1 MFSKSYNTEL
11 KTYYNNVDD
20 FNRYPNDIMA
30 EYKQSVEEGLDIEM
44 HKELFES
51 VSKMENGATVG
62 SILGMRGGIACIN
75 EYWKKPVNNKI
86 HTSIFGVGTVDI
98 EKAAEKTLEHIG

>member
-1 MFSKSYNTEL
+1 
-11 KTYYNNVDD
+11 VDD

-51 VSKMENGATVG
+51 VSKMENGEKKVQMSDLIFETVMG
-62 SILGMRGGIACIN
+62 AELKKDYKYN
-75 EYWKKPVNNKI
+75 EPNELSKI
-86 HTSIFGVGTVDI
+86 K
-98 EKAAEKTLEHIG
+98 ELRKEHKFLQQMPN